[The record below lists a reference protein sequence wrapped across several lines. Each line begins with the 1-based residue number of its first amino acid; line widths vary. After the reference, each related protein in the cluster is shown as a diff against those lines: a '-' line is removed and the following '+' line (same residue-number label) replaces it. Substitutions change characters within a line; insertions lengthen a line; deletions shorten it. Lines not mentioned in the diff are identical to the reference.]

1 MLENN
6 NIFAKKKYLG
16 CVFVAPVA
24 SVWSVSLVSLALCN
38 LKCVAVLQTWAS
50 KRVARCF
57 AEHAWMR
64 RYVPLCECKCLCEMT
79 WNSQFSHRPRA
90 HSNMSTME
98 HDANLADD
106 EMKWKLRW
114 EYRRRVEVKDGE
126 RHKQEARAY
135 ENGWSGGGKRNQE
148 KHRNKNLIWFA
159 RKCKNQRRIMYE
171 MCGSGIRHW
180 LGFVPFRSLVRLVV
194 SFHLIHSLAGFLPF
208 RWHSHCMQ

>member
-1 MLENN
+1 MKKSDDEKKHIRTHKKRGRLEGQYRAFIQPAEPNGYMLENN

-38 LKCVAVLQTWAS
+38 LKCVAVLQTSAS
-50 KRVARCF
+50 KRVARSF

-64 RYVPLCECKCLCEMT
+64 RYVPLCECKCLCELT

-106 EMKWKLRW
+106 EMKWKWRW

-135 ENGWSGGGKRNQE
+135 ENRLERRRQK
-148 KHRNKNLIWFA
+148 KP
-159 RKCKNQRRIMYE
+159 RKASE
-171 MCGSGIRHW
+171 
-180 LGFVPFRSLVRLVV
+180 
-194 SFHLIHSLAGFLPF
+194 
-208 RWHSHCMQ
+208 